1 MKSKAFLVGNIY
13 RPSNS
18 TIQWNEI
25 FEACIENVGEDKDI
39 YLMEDI
45 NRDLLNN
52 QIKNAWTEFMEPFGL
67 TQLVSE
73 PTRVTGDSSTI
84 IDNIYAN
91 CPENV
96 NSLNIPKI
104 WVSDHFPIFLIR
116 KMHVQPPKTDHY
128 TISYRSFK
136 KINEGKFTDDLQ
148 SVSWDTIKIFDD
160 TDDVMKA
167 WLDLFLQKVTYT
179 YKTT

>member
-1 MKSKAFLVGNIY
+1 MG
-13 RPSNS
+13 
-18 TIQWNEI
+18 
-25 FEACIENVGEDKDI
+25 
-39 YLMEDI
+39 DI

-52 QIKNAWTEFMEPFGL
+52 QIKNAWTDYMEPFGL

-73 PTRVTGDSSTI
+73 PTRVTGDSSTL
-84 IDNIYAN
+84 IDHIYAN

-104 WVSDHFPIFLIR
+104 GLSDHFPIFFTR

-136 KINEGKFTDDLQ
+136 NFNEDKFTEDLQ
-148 SVSWDTIKIFDD
+148 SVPWDTIKIFDD
-160 TDDVMKA
+160 TDDIMEA
-167 WLDLFLQKVTYT
+167 WLDLFLQVVDKHIPIKQHRV
-179 YKTT
+179 KQKKISLSGCHQKFSMQ